1 VTWGQSTVV
10 FYNRMAYDAM
20 ALGRGDMRLGVA
32 LEARIEEARF
42 AILSANTFFSGTTD
56 LLIEPYVIRQIA
68 GHTVA
73 IVGLTDPF
81 TRAKS
86 YAADP
91 IAGARA
97 AVEGVR
103 DRASIVILLSHAGA
117 EADAQIAREVQ
128 GIDVI
133 VSGGTAARP
142 SPIQDPDTGT
152 VLLHAE
158 PSRAG
163 YAGTMLGHGTFVVDA
178 QGNVIS
184 WTWQRHI
191 IGADIPEDPAMK
203 QWQSGG

>member
-1 VTWGQSTVV
+1 
-10 FYNRMAYDAM
+10 MAYDAM

-32 LEARIEEARF
+32 LEARIQEAQF
-42 AILSANTFFSGTTD
+42 AILSANTFLSGTTD
-56 LLIEPYVIRQIA
+56 LLVEPYVLRPIA

-81 TRAKS
+81 TRAET

-91 IAGARA
+91 VDAARA

-103 DRASIVILLSHAGA
+103 DRASVIVLLSHAGA
-117 EADAQIAREVQ
+117 EADAEIAREVP

-163 YAGTMLGHGTFVVDA
+163 YAGMMLGHGTFVVDA
-178 QGNVIS
+178 QGNVTFWS
-184 WTWQRHI
+184 WQRHTI
-191 IGADIPEDPAMK
+191 SADILEDPAMK